1 MAFSSI
7 NHLLTQKRV
16 PHGAV
21 AEEIESRGVYA
32 FDSAGAYA
40 FYGPNSAQAES
51 ALIGVAVNLMHER
64 NPPPADFEA
73 WYLEE
78 DPTYHFGWPTQQLP
92 SFKQVDDYPWV
103 EAFSR
108 LEVRGVLFNENLYSI
123 GRLLLTR
130 KASPGALVSAFEDGG
145 MFGFDDFGRLKR
157 FDKTSDQ
164 AQAILSALALS
175 ASNSRGGMIIDVHD
189 LDRPVYAKYGWPRDL
204 LPDFDAIE
212 QQIVEQARSATEPTA
227 ASATSDSPASTSYS
241 SVPEVSMQTKERN
254 SYHGIIAGL
263 LAYISGELNCQ
274 KHPDYDRSSQT
285 KLIEHLS
292 KELKDVLPGNSVS
305 NLKAKFAE
313 ANKLRP
319 QMSLPPLKPEV
330 AQPKDLP

>member
-64 NPPPADFEA
+64 NPPPADFET

-78 DPTYHFGWPTQQLP
+78 DPTYHFGWPTHQLP

-103 EAFSR
+103 EAFAR
-108 LEVRGVLFNENLYSI
+108 LEVRGALFNENLYSI

-164 AQAILSALALS
+164 AQAILSALAES
-175 ASNSRGGMIIDVHD
+175 ASKSRGGVITDVHD
-189 LDRPVYAKYGWPRDL
+189 LDRAVYANFGWPRDL

-212 QQIVEQARSATEPTA
+212 QKIVEQARSGGLPTA
-227 ASATSDSPASTSYS
+227 ASTSSNLPSSPSLSPVADET
-241 SVPEVSMQTKERN
+241 MKTKERN

-263 LAYISGELNCQ
+263 LAYISGELNCE
-274 KHPDYDRSSQT
+274 KHPDYDPNSQT
-285 KLIEHLS
+285 KLINHLS
-292 KELKDVLPGNSVS
+292 RELKEVLPGNSFS
-305 NLKAKFAE
+305 NLKNKFAE

-319 QMSLPPLKPEV
+319 QMGLPPLKPEV
-330 AQPKDLP
+330 AQPKDQP